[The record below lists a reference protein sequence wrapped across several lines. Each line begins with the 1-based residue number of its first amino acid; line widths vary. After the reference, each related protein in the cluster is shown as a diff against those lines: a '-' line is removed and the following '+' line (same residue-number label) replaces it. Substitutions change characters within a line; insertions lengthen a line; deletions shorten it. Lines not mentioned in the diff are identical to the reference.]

1 MDIAAGEYQLTNLT
15 KINVVL
21 GKNGCGKSTL
31 LKAVE
36 DGLTTDGRKR
46 YITPERGGVLSYEP
60 NVEQNLTS
68 NEQWLGV
75 TRRANQFNQFR
86 EQSVVQFRRLELNVY
101 RGAETRGEVANF
113 GANVHRLNGLLDN
126 IELRNVDSMFKFFS
140 KSSGDELPP
149 GAISSGEA
157 ELVSLGIETLA
168 FAHEIDPNKDNFL
181 FLDEPDVHLHPDLQ
195 ARLVAF
201 LVSLVEDKHFTIL
214 IATHSTAILGGLA
227 DSQDAS
233 VAFMRPREQS
243 LAFEQIGPVLK
254 RVLPVFGAHP
264 LSNVFNEAPV
274 LIVEGDDDE
283 RIWQQAV
290 RTSNGAIRVYPVGCD
305 GVTGMSGYENEVRRI
320 IGAVY
325 ENARAYS
332 LRDRDDTEG
341 EIDDEAPLVRMKL
354 NCRTAENLIL
364 TNEILASCGLD
375 WQEARVRIEDWIAA
389 NEPHPRY
396 DAMVAFRDGGFDREG
411 ADLKDLRMLL
421 TGVILNSTKAWEV
434 LVGQAIARLEKA
446 SEGTTPAEGSLESFL
461 GSKTVATLLLQTS
474 QQPRQP
480 PVAGLVGRPPP

>member
-1 MDIAAGEYQLTNLT
+1 MEITAGEYQLTDLT

-36 DGLTTDGRKR
+36 NGLATDGHKR
-46 YITPERGGVLSYEP
+46 YITPERGGVLIYQP

-68 NEQWLGV
+68 DVNWLGSS
-75 TRRANQFNQFR
+75 RRANQFNQFR

-101 RGAETRGEVANF
+101 RGAEARGEVANF
-113 GANVHRLNGLLDN
+113 GANVERLNGLLDN
-126 IELRNVDSMFKFFS
+126 IELRNVDSTFKFFS
-140 KSSGDELPP
+140 RSSGTELPP
-149 GAISSGEA
+149 GAISSGES

-168 FAHEIDPNKDNFL
+168 FAHEIDPDQNNFL

-195 ARLVAF
+195 ARLVKF
-201 LVSLVEDKHFTIL
+201 LVSLVEEKHFTIL

-227 DSQDAS
+227 DYQDAS
-233 VAFMRPREQS
+233 VALMQPREQA
-243 LAFEQIGPVLK
+243 LTFEQIGPILK
-254 RVLPVFGAHP
+254 RILPVFGAHP

-305 GVTGMSGYENEVRRI
+305 GVTGMGDYEREVRRI
-320 IGAVY
+320 IEAVY
-325 ENARAYS
+325 EDARAYS
-332 LRDRDDTEG
+332 LRDRDGTEG
-341 EIDDEAPLVRMKL
+341 TIADEPPFVRMKL
-354 NCRTAENLIL
+354 ACRTAENLIL
-364 TNEILASCGLD
+364 TNEVLAGCGLD
-375 WQEARVRIEDWIAA
+375 WQEARTRIEEWIAA
-389 NEPHPRY
+389 NESHPRY
-396 DAMVAFRDGGFDREG
+396 DAMIRFRDGGFDREG

-434 LVGQAIARLEKA
+434 LVGQTIARLEKSA
-446 SEGTTPAEGSLESFL
+446 DGTAPMEGSLESFL
-461 GSKTVATLLLQTS
+461 GSKTVATLL
-474 QQPRQP
+474 P
-480 PVAGLVGRPPP
+480 

>member
-1 MDIAAGEYQLTNLT
+1 MDIAAGEYQLKTLT
-15 KINVVL
+15 KVNVVL

-36 DGLTTDGRKR
+36 NGLTTDGHKR
-46 YITPERGGVLSYEP
+46 YITPERGGVLIYQP
-60 NVEQNLTS
+60 NVEQNLTE
-68 NEQWLGV
+68 NVNWLEN
-75 TRRANQFNQFR
+75 TRRNNQFNQFR

-101 RGAETRGEVANF
+101 RGAESRGEVANF
-113 GANVHRLNGLLDN
+113 GVNVERLNGLLDN
-126 IELRNVDSMFKFFS
+126 IELRNVDSTFKFFS
-140 KSSGDELPP
+140 KSSGSELPP

-168 FAHEIDPNKDNFL
+168 FAHEIDPDKDNFL

-195 ARLVAF
+195 ARLVTF
-201 LVSLVEDKHFTIL
+201 LVSLVEEKHFTIL

-227 DSQDAS
+227 GYRDAS
-233 VAFMRPREQS
+233 VAFMQPREQS
-243 LAFEQIGPVLK
+243 LTFDQIGPILK

-305 GVTGMSGYENEVRRI
+305 GVTGMSDYESEVRRI

-325 ENARAYS
+325 EDARAYS
-332 LRDRDDTEG
+332 LRDRDGNEG
-341 EIDDEAPLVRMKL
+341 EIADEAPLVRMKL
-354 NCRTAENLIL
+354 ACRTAENLIV
-364 TNEILASCGLD
+364 TDEVLAGCDLD
-375 WQEARVRIEDWIAA
+375 WQEASRRIEDWIAA
-389 NEPHPRY
+389 NEAHPRY
-396 DAMVAFRDGGFDREG
+396 DAMVAFRDGGFDRG
-411 ADLKDLRMLL
+411 GSDLKDLRMLL

-446 SEGTTPAEGSLESFL
+446 GDGATPAEGSLESFL
-461 GSKTVATLLLQTS
+461 GSKTVATLL
-474 QQPRQP
+474 P
-480 PVAGLVGRPPP
+480 